1 MRAAVEAIRLASV
14 LPSPAGPVTVEH
26 RHERG
31 RSIADRA
38 VDHLPRPRDAGMA
51 MGGEQP
57 DREVQC
63 ATAEIADQVQRRH
76 GLARRADRVER
87 DPDRDLIVVVD
98 RKSVCEGKSVSVRL
112 ELGDR
117 RIINNN
123 TMDKVTQDSKIY
135 QTI

>member
-57 DREVQC
+57 DREVQR
-63 ATAEIADQVQRRH
+63 ATAEIADKVQRRH

-87 DPDRDLIVVVD
+87 ARDRDIIDVVPGP
-98 RKSVCEGKSVSVRL
+98 SGKRTGLAPTGQSTHATARGGT
-112 ELGDR
+112 EEERGG
-117 RIINNN
+117 
-123 TMDKVTQDSKIY
+123 KKGG
-135 QTI
+135 

>member
-57 DREVQC
+57 DREVQR
-63 ATAEIADQVQRRH
+63 ATAEIADKVQRRH
-76 GLARRADRVER
+76 GLARRADRVDR
-87 DPDRDLIVVVD
+87 ARDRDIIDVVPGPVGE
-98 RKSVCEGKSVSVRL
+98 RTRL
-112 ELGDR
+112 ARPDER
-117 RIINNN
+117 RVGNGGGI
-123 TMDKVTQDSKIY
+123 TWRTWRSQVHTKKKKK
-135 QTI
+135 